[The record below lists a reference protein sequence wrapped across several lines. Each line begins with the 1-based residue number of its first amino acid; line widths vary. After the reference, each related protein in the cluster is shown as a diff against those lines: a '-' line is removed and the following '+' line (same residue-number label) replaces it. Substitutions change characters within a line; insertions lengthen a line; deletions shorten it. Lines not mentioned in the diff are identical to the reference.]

1 MNNERRKKID
11 DVIQKINIFQN
22 TLEELQEMIEEIR
35 DEEQESLDNIPEN
48 LQGSERYEAVEN
60 SLYNLED
67 AIEWFDNIDVDELT
81 STLEESKR
89 S

>member
-22 TLEELQEMIEEIR
+22 TLEELQEIIEEIR

-81 STLEESKR
+81 STLEESKGL
-89 S
+89 

>member
-1 MNNERRKKID
+1 MNKERRKKID

-81 STLEESKR
+81 STLEESKGL
-89 S
+89 